1 MRHRQTIRREGDTTQ
16 KRRQVRRTFVDPSK
30 LKASE
35 LKALVCL
42 YLYNKPAPFLT
53 GHAFCTTVLHPSVS
67 RRETIIPWKIINSL
81 VSLKLAAMD
90 LDTNVVLTGAGKGI
104 GRSLAT
110 KPILGYD

>member
-1 MRHRQTIRREGDTTQ
+1 MKRRQSIRREGTEAQ
-16 KRRQVRRTFVDPSK
+16 KRLRRTFVDPSK

-53 GHAFCTTVLHPSVS
+53 GHAFCTTVSHPSVS

-81 VSLKLAAMD
+81 VSHRLAVMD
-90 LDTNVVLTGAGKGI
+90 RGNVVLTGAGKGI
-104 GRSLAT
+104 GRSLSA